1 MEPLKF
7 TTVHLPG
14 TENKLPTILFVESIL
29 TWGPKDWE
37 QYLERIDFPLRE
49 SLLPQHVWTKKIG
62 NQYNTIFSESQS
74 TAPEHISESVQQ
86 CLNKLTKRQTEV
98 LRLLYWENKS
108 EREAALLLKISR
120 SSVRTIHKRS
130 LLRCN
135 QEFQKT
141 EFKFKQF

>member
-1 MEPLKF
+1 MEPLKP
-7 TTVHLPG
+7 TAEHLSG
-14 TENKLPTILFVESIL
+14 TENQASTTVFVESTF

-37 QYLERIDFPLRE
+37 QYLLKIDLPLRE

-62 NQYNTIFSESQS
+62 NQFNAIFSESQS
-74 TAPEHISESVQQ
+74 AAPEGTSASVQR

-98 LRLLYWENKS
+98 LRLIYWENKS
-108 EREAALLLKISR
+108 ERETALILKISR

-135 QEFQKT
+135 KEFQKMG
-141 EFKFKQF
+141 FKFKQF